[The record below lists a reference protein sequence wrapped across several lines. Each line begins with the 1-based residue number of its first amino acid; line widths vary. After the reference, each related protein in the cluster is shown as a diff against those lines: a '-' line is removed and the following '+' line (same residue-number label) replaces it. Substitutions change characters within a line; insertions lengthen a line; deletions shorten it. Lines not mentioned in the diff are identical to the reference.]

1 MDIGLDCVTVDD
13 SGGFFKAFLSSFQ
26 VFRVLDV
33 LSIGRAEEK
42 NFNGGFMEE
51 KYLSYLDGRK
61 QLYGR

>member
-13 SGGFFKAFLSSFQ
+13 SRVFKTFLSSFQ